1 MYKRQIKIQQK
12 TYLDKIISQ
21 ADYEYLKRCLAE
33 SEEYT
38 YYFIVRL
45 ITATGV
51 RISELITF
59 QIEDVHTGH
68 KDIYSKGNK
77 MRRVY
82 IPRGLVRELQEWLA
96 ATHRSTGPLFLNRFH
111 SPISPS
117 GIRAQFKVFAARYGL
132 DPEVVYPHSFW
143 HRFAKNFIE
152 KCGDISLL
160 SDLPGHESIETT
172 RIYLRRSSSEQ
183 YRIVNKVVDW

>member
-1 MYKRQIKIQQK
+1 M
-12 TYLDKIISQ
+12 
-21 ADYEYLKRCLAE
+21 
-33 SEEYT
+33 
-38 YYFIVRL
+38 RL

-132 DPEVVYPHSFW
+132 DPEVVYPHSFR

-152 KCGDISLL
+152 NAG
-160 SDLPGHESIETT
+160 
-172 RIYLRRSSSEQ
+172 IYPFYPTCWDMRALKPPVFTSGAAA
-183 YRIVNKVVDW
+183 VNNTV